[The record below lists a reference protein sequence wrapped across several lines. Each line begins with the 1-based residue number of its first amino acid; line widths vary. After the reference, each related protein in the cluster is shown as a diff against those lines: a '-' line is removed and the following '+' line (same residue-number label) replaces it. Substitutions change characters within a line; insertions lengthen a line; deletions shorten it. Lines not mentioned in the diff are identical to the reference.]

1 MKMFAAAAAAAGDAV
16 AAAAAAA
23 HLRIPIDTAGE
34 VHAAAIIC

>member
-34 VHAAAIIC
+34 VDAAAIIC